1 MRTWDIHRKDVINEL
16 ISCQGTLQTLNVHS
30 IATNPTKRQE
40 YLIIGKSINERNLLI
55 FEYTQP
61 YDDQNDSSNISIC

>member
-1 MRTWDIHRKDVINEL
+1 MINEL
-16 ISCQGTLQTLNVHS
+16 ISTQGTLQNLHVHS
-30 IATNPTKRQE
+30 IIHDSNKRQE

-61 YDDQNDSSNISIC
+61 YDDQTDSSNIAVC

>member
-1 MRTWDIHRKDVINEL
+1 MTP
-16 ISCQGTLQTLNVHS
+16 
-30 IATNPTKRQE
+30 NPNKRQE

-61 YDDQNDSSNISIC
+61 YDDQTDSSNMSIC

>member
-1 MRTWDIHRKDVINEL
+1 MTDDCNK
-16 ISCQGTLQTLNVHS
+16 Q
-30 IATNPTKRQE
+30 QE

-61 YDDQNDSSNISIC
+61 YDDSSNISTC